1 MDEPTKTVQ
10 PPILRFLF
18 AGSVDDGK
26 STLMG
31 RLFYDAQALPEDQIK
46 QVAQFRT
53 LSANQQ
59 PDFSLFTDGLAEERK
74 LGVTIDV
81 AYRYFQTAHR
91 KFIVADTPGHF
102 QYMRNMF
109 TGASTADLVVF
120 LLDVRE
126 GLVAQTHRHMYLAH
140 LLQIPN
146 WVLCMNKMDLVGYR
160 KHEFEQKEQEVRR
173 WVAQKFG
180 RQSLEVLPISALY
193 GDNVVDRS
201 MHMSWYDGRT
211 LLEALER
218 TPLRAINTEL
228 LRFSVQLDAK
238 PSETNNTRSQVI
250 FGRVD
255 SGILSVGDHLELWPE
270 KRMGVVESIFIGQR
284 EFQQASAG
292 MSVGMRGNWGIP
304 MRRGHYLTNSERPFS
319 VSRSPQA
326 TLCWL
331 SEVPCNFSNSYLM
344 KQGHSL
350 YPITL
355 QWVFDHEMS
364 LFAPKKRQDSQVR
377 RSENDIF
384 DVRIMGNEGI
394 IYDLYSLNRT
404 TGSFILMHEDS
415 FETCA
420 AGFFVT
426 NEQQGI
432 H

>member
-180 RQSLEVLPISALY
+180 RQ
-193 GDNVVDRS
+193 
-201 MHMSWYDGRT
+201 
-211 LLEALER
+211 
-218 TPLRAINTEL
+218 
-228 LRFSVQLDAK
+228 
-238 PSETNNTRSQVI
+238 
-250 FGRVD
+250 
-255 SGILSVGDHLELWPE
+255 
-270 KRMGVVESIFIGQR
+270 
-284 EFQQASAG
+284 ASAG
-292 MSVGMRGNWGIP
+292 MSVGLRGNWGIP

-364 LFAPKKRQDSQVR
+364 LFTPKKSQDSQVR

-384 DVRIMGNEGI
+384 DVRIMGNDGI

-404 TGSFILMHEDS
+404 TGSFILMHEDT